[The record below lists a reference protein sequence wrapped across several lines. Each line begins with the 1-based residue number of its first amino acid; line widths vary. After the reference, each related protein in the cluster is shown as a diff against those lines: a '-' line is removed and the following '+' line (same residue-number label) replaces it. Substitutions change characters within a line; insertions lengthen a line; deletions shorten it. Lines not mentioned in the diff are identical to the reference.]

1 MLGDKEDKE
10 TIWPCQEATRALF
23 SKGLMN
29 PKGESSLFCFE
40 EEKAP
45 KPPVGM
51 GTD

>member
-1 MLGDKEDKE
+1 M
-10 TIWPCQEATRALF
+10 ALSGGYQGLILKRINE
-23 SKGLMN
+23 SKG
-29 PKGESSLFCFE
+29 GSSLFCFE